1 MNSKT
6 VVCSIHQAT
15 LYCILQQGKGRYEQ
29 CHSRN
34 VPALNPLSKATL
46 RPSLNKGCN
55 LKGQVRSTISQQQ
68 QTKLG
73 FALIKNI

>member
-6 VVCSIHQAT
+6 VVYSIHQAT

-29 CHSRN
+29 CNSRN
-34 VPALNPLSKATL
+34 VPTLNPLSKATL

-55 LKGQVRSTISQQQ
+55 LKGLHTISQQQ

>member
-55 LKGQVRSTISQQQ
+55 LKGLRAISQQQ